1 MEQHV
6 AIDAER
12 SAPPSRLRSLEPGGA
27 AYADMDL
34 PPGPGRLTVTV
45 PEEHAGRFYR
55 YAVLPFDSTG
65 YPNLCID
72 QESAELA
79 FTSTGDGSALATFDY
94 DGSCRSA
101 TLVISQPDPLRAQ
114 RTGEPL
120 PMEAEWT
127 IGHES
132 LKRDLVAN
140 TTGGLWEWDGAA
152 WSSLAPAPAG
162 QNVFVGDIVEFE
174 GDIVAIV
181 FENGFYS
188 IRRLANDT
196 TWSAI
201 HNFGRGESPRPLA
214 VANGKLYVLVEVGP
228 DPDHSQLWRYDGGG
242 GWTTVVDLEG
252 WTAGM
257 VVAEFA
263 GKEEL
268 VFVNQVDFVGLNPT
282 QSQIWL
288 YSAADGLRQGRF
300 DTPDGP
306 RTKSSPR
313 FGILERRAAPYGG
326 QFFMSVFRN
335 QRLASSNGT
344 EWFWVNQPIHSL
356 VMEAHNGL
364 VYTSSFTEDEDDT
377 DEGPV
382 YEYNGTSTR
391 ALADPP
397 DMAWTW
403 FLSHNNELWM
413 VGFRDLGTFVVER
426 GIYRWEDSVG
436 RVSTTSGTGL
446 SGVTV
451 WELLARQQS

>member
-1 MEQHV
+1 V
-6 AIDAER
+6 
-12 SAPPSRLRSLEPGGA
+12 SVG
-27 AYADMDL
+27 
-34 PPGPGRLTVTV
+34 PGPVHT
-45 PEEHAGRFYR
+45 
-55 YAVLPFDSTG
+55 
-65 YPNLCID
+65 
-72 QESAELA
+72 
-79 FTSTGDGSALATFDY
+79 
-94 DGSCRSA
+94 
-101 TLVISQPDPLRAQ
+101 
-114 RTGEPL
+114 
-120 PMEAEWT
+120 
-127 IGHES
+127 
-132 LKRDLVAN
+132 
-140 TTGGLWEWDGAA
+140 
-152 WSSLAPAPAG
+152 
-162 QNVFVGDIVEFE
+162 
-174 GDIVAIV
+174 
-181 FENGFYS
+181 
-188 IRRLANDT
+188 
-196 TWSAI
+196 
-201 HNFGRGESPRPLA
+201 
-214 VANGKLYVLVEVGP
+214 
-228 DPDHSQLWRYDGGG
+228 QLWRYDGGG
-242 GWTTVVDLEG
+242 AWTTVVDLEAWKG
-252 WTAGM
+252 GM

-268 VFVNQVDFVGLNPT
+268 VFVTQVDFVGLNPT

-288 YSAADGLRQGRF
+288 YSAADGLRQGTF
-300 DTPDGP
+300 DTPGGP
-306 RTKSSPR
+306 ETKSSPR
-313 FGILERRAAPYGG
+313 FSIHESRAAPYGG